1 MATMERP
8 KSLLQSEITLSQRSV
23 GCHAAYEGKHSFIP
37 TSSRTQAVTLQEPW
51 LFWGHLAAHTRECCK
66 AHCDERMANAVKA
79 WGGGSQVL
87 MFMVWV
93 YHQKWNY
100 IIKPYKKHIT
110 NALGQRY
117 RTIPNRDYLTNR
129 ETK

>member
-1 MATMERP
+1 
-8 KSLLQSEITLSQRSV
+8 
-23 GCHAAYEGKHSFIP
+23 
-37 TSSRTQAVTLQEPW
+37 
-51 LFWGHLAAHTRECCK
+51 
-66 AHCDERMANAVKA
+66 MANAVKA

-93 YHQKWNY
+93 YHQKWYY
-100 IIKPYKKHIT
+100 IIKPYKKRIT

-117 RTIPNRDYLTNR
+117 RTIPNWDYLTNR